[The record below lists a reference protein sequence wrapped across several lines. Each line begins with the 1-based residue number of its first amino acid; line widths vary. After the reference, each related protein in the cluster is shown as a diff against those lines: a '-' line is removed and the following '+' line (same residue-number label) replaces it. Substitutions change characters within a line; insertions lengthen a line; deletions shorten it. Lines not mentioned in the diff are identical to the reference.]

1 MTRMLLA
8 TTALVALFAAPA
20 FADSAP
26 AAPANSETTT
36 PARDIGATGYTM
48 SSSDALASKA
58 MGAHVYSSTATDAA
72 DVGTI
77 KDLVMGNDGM
87 INAAVLS
94 VGGFLGVGEKNVAVR
109 FSELKWSKA
118 DDGSW
123 RYVLNVTKEA
133 MTAAPDFKWP
143 ADNGMTANTA
153 MKTDAASARGTTAM
167 TPPAVAG
174 AKGNMAATDA
184 AMPLDRSTMK
194 PMDLANMKADDL
206 KGDAVMAQ
214 DNQEI
219 GKIGD
224 FVLTKDGKVD
234 AVIVDV
240 GGWLGI
246 GSKPVAVAFNAGN
259 FATDQNGKTYL
270 FLNVTKE
277 QLNAQ
282 PAYNKDTY
290 TADRAAQRMTV
301 NS

>member
-1 MTRMLLA
+1 
-8 TTALVALFAAPA
+8 
-20 FADSAP
+20 
-26 AAPANSETTT
+26 
-36 PARDIGATGYTM
+36 
-48 SSSDALASKA
+48 
-58 MGAHVYSSTATDAA
+58 
-72 DVGTI
+72 
-77 KDLVMGNDGM
+77 
-87 INAAVLS
+87 
-94 VGGFLGVGEKNVAVR
+94 
-109 FSELKWSKA
+109 
-118 DDGSW
+118 
-123 RYVLNVTKEA
+123 
-133 MTAAPDFKWP
+133 
-143 ADNGMTANTA
+143 
-153 MKTDAASARGTTAM
+153 M

-194 PMDLANMKADDL
+194 PMNLANMKADDL